1 MKPLRLF
8 LMVVCLFSFPFVYA
22 RGQGI
27 AQYNPVWNSQS
38 RNSSESMPCGGGDI
52 GLNVWVEKGDLLF
65 YFSRSGTFDENNA
78 FLKLGRVRV
87 RLEPN
92 PFEGNGDFHQELNLE
107 DGSVYISGTHN
118 GISAKVHVWVD
129 VFRPVIHLSVDCNKP
144 VLAEAGY
151 ESWRYR
157 DHLLKGK
164 ENNANSYK
172 WGAPKDLK
180 TLQDSISFD
189 GGNILFCHRNR
200 EKTVFDATVSE
211 QKLDTVKS
219 LLFNPLKNLTF
230 GGVMRGKGMSP
241 SGISDGQYADTGYRR
256 WTLKS
261 NAPARSH
268 QVDLFLF
275 TRQAGSLTEWKNGLD
290 KIVTGA
296 AKNSKTAWEKTSA
309 WWKNFWGRSFI
320 FIRPDNPEATDT
332 VWQTGRNYQLF
343 RYMLGCNAYGSY
355 PTKFNGGLF
364 TYDPCYTD
372 SSMCFTPDHRNWGGG
387 TFTAQNQRLVYFPM
401 LKSGDF
407 DMMKSQF
414 DFYNRILKNAELRS
428 NVYWRH
434 DGACFTEQLENFG
447 LPDYAEYGTKR
458 PSVFDPGMQYNA
470 WLEYLWDTALEFG
483 LMELDVQQYSGQDI
497 SAYLPFIKSCLTFF
511 DEHYQYLAK
520 KRGIKPFD
528 GNGKLVLFPGS
539 ACETYKMA
547 YNSTSTIAALK
558 TVLSR
563 LLELPDQY
571 MDSLDRKH
579 YSEMLE
585 RVPEIGFRE
594 CDGHRT
600 ISPAWQWQRVNNV
613 ETPQLYPVFPWGI
626 YGVGKSGL
634 EVALNTWKYDPDVEQ
649 FKSYIGWKQY
659 NIFAARLGLTKE
671 AASLTVAKLKD
682 SGRRFPAF
690 WGPGFDWTP
699 DHNWGGSGM
708 TGLQEMLLQTNGKQ
722 IYLFPAWPK
731 NWNVHFKLHAP
742 FETTIEAELKDGE
755 VKYLKVSPETRK
767 ADVINCLLK

>member
-8 LMVVCLFSFPFVYA
+8 LMVACLSCFPSAYA
-22 RGQGI
+22 QTQGI
-27 AQYNPVWNSQS
+27 AQYNMVWDSQS

-52 GLNVWVEKGDLLF
+52 GLNVWMEKGDLLF

-92 PFEGNGDFHQELNLE
+92 PFDGNDFRQELNLA
-107 DGSVYISGTHN
+107 DGSVYICGSYN

-129 VFRPVIHLSVDCNKP
+129 IFRPVIHLSVTCNKP
-144 VLAEAGY
+144 VYAEAGY

-157 DHLLKGK
+157 DHVLKGK

-172 WGAPKDLK
+172 WGAPKNLK
-180 TLQDSISFD
+180 TFRDSLSFD
-189 GGNILFCHRNR
+189 NGNILFFHRNR
-200 EKTVFDATVSE
+200 EKTVFDTSVRE
-211 QKLDTVKS
+211 QELDTVRS

-230 GGVMRGKGMSP
+230 GGMMRGKGMSP

-261 NAPARSH
+261 NAPSQAH
-268 QVDLFLF
+268 QIELFLF
-275 TRQAGSLTEWKNGLD
+275 NKQTESLVEWQNGLD
-290 KIVTGA
+290 KIMTEA
-296 AKNSKTAWEKTSA
+296 AENSKNAWEKTSA
-309 WWKNFWGRSFI
+309 WWKAFWERSFI
-320 FIRPDNPEATDT
+320 FIRPDNPFVADT
-332 VWQTGRNYQLF
+332 IWQAGRNYQLF

-372 SSMCFTPDHRNWGGG
+372 SSMRFTPDHRNWGGG
-387 TFTAQNQRLVYFPM
+387 TFTAQNQRLVYFSM

-428 NVYWRH
+428 KIYWGH

-447 LPDYAEYGTKR
+447 LPDYAEYGIQR
-458 PSVFDPGMQYNA
+458 PSGFDPGIQYNA

-497 SAYLPFIKSCLTFF
+497 SVYLPFIKSCLTFF

-520 KRGIKPFD
+520 KRGIKPLD
-528 GNGKLVLFPGS
+528 GNGKLILFPGS

-547 YNSTSTIAALK
+547 YNSTPTIAALK

-563 LLELPDQY
+563 LLDLPDQY
-571 MDSLDRKH
+571 LDSLDQEH

-585 RVPEIGFRE
+585 RIPEIGFRE
-594 CDGHRT
+594 YDGHRT
-600 ISPAWQWQRVNNV
+600 IAPAWQWQRINNV

-626 YGVGKSGL
+626 YGVGKTGL
-634 EVALNTWKYDPDVEQ
+634 EVALNTWNYDPDVER
-649 FKSYIGWKQY
+649 FKSYVGWKQD
-659 NIFAARLGLTKE
+659 NIFAARLGLAEE

-708 TGLQEMLLQTNGKQ
+708 IGLQEMLLQTNGKR

-731 NWNVHFKLHAP
+731 NWNVRFKLYAP
-742 FETTIEAELKDGE
+742 FETTIEAELEDGKIKE
-755 VKYLKVSPETRK
+755 LKVSPETRK
-767 ADVINCLLK
+767 ADIINCLLQ